1 MEVVASNAFFGVSL
15 SHLIDQGLL
24 TDQDTLDQLLV
35 ISDGEGRIFSIVL
48 VAKDLEVG
56 AVLHPLVIEGHPVH
70 HDIIVILVH
79 LVHVASPSL
88 QLLRHEL
95 LPALV
100 QTQVAVPLMEKLAH
114 IEYVRAFLQS
124 LLDQLLIEKPEL
136 RKG

>member
-1 MEVVASNAFFGVSL
+1 MEVVTSDAFIWVPLGYLF
-15 SHLIDQGLL
+15 DQGLL
-24 TDQDTLDQLLV
+24 ADQDTLDQLLV
-35 ISDGEGRIFSIVL
+35 ISDGEGRIFSIVP

-56 AVLHPLVIEGHPVH
+56 AVLHPIVIEGHPVH
-70 HDIIVILVH
+70 YDIIVILVH
-79 LVHVASPSL
+79 LVHVVSPSL

>member
-1 MEVVASNAFFGVSL
+1 MEVVASNAFFWVSL

-35 ISDGEGRIFSIVL
+35 ISDGEGRIFLIVL

-114 IEYVRAFLQS
+114 IEYVRAFLQG

>member
-1 MEVVASNAFFGVSL
+1 MEVFASNAFFRVPL
-15 SHLIDQGLL
+15 SHLFYQGML

-56 AVLHPLVIEGHPVH
+56 AVLHSLVIEGHPVH
-70 HDIIVILVH
+70 HVVLVILVH
-79 LVHVASPSL
+79 LVHVVSPSL
-88 QLLRHEL
+88 QLLFHEL

-100 QTQVAVPLMEKLAH
+100 QTQFDVPLMEKLAN
-114 IEYVRAFLQS
+114 IEYVRAFLQG
-124 LLDQLLIEKPEL
+124 LLDQPLIEKPEL

>member
-1 MEVVASNAFFGVSL
+1 MEVVTSDAFFWVPL

-24 TDQDTLDQLLV
+24 ADQDTLGQLLV
-35 ISDGEGRIFSIVL
+35 ISDRQGRIFSIVL

-56 AVLHPLVIEGHPVH
+56 AVLHPLVIKGHPVH
-70 HDIIVILVH
+70 HDIIVILFH
-79 LVHVASPSL
+79 LVHVVSPSL
-88 QLLRHEL
+88 QLLFHEL
-95 LPALV
+95 LQALV